1 MAAAQAVGGKKGKK
15 QAAKVA
21 AAAAGVGAK
30 HHAKTEFGKSSAVF
44 ARIQEHADQAKA
56 GIKAGKSKDSAG
68 VPALA
73 AAFLKL

>member
-1 MAAAQAVGGKKGKK
+1 MAAVKAVGGKKGMK
-15 QAAKVA
+15 QAAKA
-21 AAAAGVGAK
+21 AASAAGVGAK

-56 GIKAGKSKDSAG
+56 GVKPGKSKDTAG